1 MRFTFEVLVT
11 LKPGLAD
18 PQGKAVEAS
27 LPALGFSN
35 ASDVHVG
42 RHVRLDVEAAGHDE
56 ASAQVE
62 EIARRLLS
70 NPVIEDFRVLEGAE
84 TAPVGGDV

>member
-35 ASDVHVG
+35 VSDVHVG
-42 RHVRLDVEAAGHDE
+42 RHVRLDVDGRHDE
-56 ASAQVE
+56 ADARSQVE

-70 NPVIEDFRVLEGAE
+70 NPVIEDFRVLEAAE
-84 TAPVGGDV
+84 AGSEA

>member
-42 RHVRLDVEAAGHDE
+42 RHVRLDIEATRHDD
-56 ASAQVE
+56 ALVQVE

-84 TAPVGGDV
+84 TPASGGD

>member
-11 LKPGLAD
+11 LKQGLAD

-35 ASDVHVG
+35 VTDVHIG
-42 RHVRLDVEAAGHDE
+42 RHVRLDVEAPDE
-56 ASAQVE
+56 AQAAAQVDE
-62 EIARRLLS
+62 VARRLLS
-70 NPVIEDFRVLEGAE
+70 NPVIEDFRVLEPADVDRGA
-84 TAPVGGDV
+84 

>member
-1 MRFTFEVLVT
+1 MKHAFEVLVT

-35 ASDVHVG
+35 VSGVHVG
-42 RHVRLDVEAAGHDE
+42 RQVRLEVEAPSESDAR
-56 ASAQVE
+56 AQVE

-70 NPVIEDFRVLEGAE
+70 NPVIEDFRVLASAGSDGA
-84 TAPVGGDV
+84 G

>member
-42 RHVRLDVEAAGHDE
+42 RHVRLDVEAPGPDE
-56 ASAQVE
+56 ARAQVG

-70 NPVIEDFRVLEGAE
+70 NPVIEDCRVLEGAGSA
-84 TAPVGGDV
+84 TAGRD